1 MLKPL
6 QNMCSLC
13 LLILPLYF
21 DYSTF
26 KAKTNKDAKCLSC
39 FLNFINEMYLA
50 VVPSSGIDMS
60 PFIPPQQLWPMTTI
74 FSTCKSISFRLL
86 TTFLKKGTHYLHL
99 TISIIPSPPI
109 IQLLLPLFWRTETR
123 ITRTSLLSNS
133 QEIEKLNY
141 QKEWLW
147 ILRSSSTAKS
157 KVWR

>member
-1 MLKPL
+1 MLL
-6 QNMCSLC
+6 NST
-13 LLILPLYF
+13 LYF
-21 DYSTF
+21 DHSTF

-123 ITRTSLLSNS
+123 ITGTSLLSNS